1 MIIDWLDHLR
11 DQGKSPNTIKAYRL
25 GMQHYSDFLDGVD
38 PDNAIPRDVFAWR
51 SFQIKEE
58 KAAAS
63 TINTRLAA
71 VRSYY
76 GWSQGENN
84 PAQNV
89 SNVEITKG
97 KPKALSK
104 SEQRD
109 LLRVVDHWGRMRRDR
124 TYRDKAIIEMF
135 LGTGLRAEEML
146 ELQVEDIEI
155 RDKSGS
161 VTVRAA
167 KGAKMREVPLPL
179 NTRRALSSFL
189 SEKHPDPG
197 NPKSALWHGQRGEF
211 KDTSTFFRMLAK
223 YAYHARLEPFGPHVL
238 RHTFAYNYLEE
249 NPGDIRG
256 LAKLLGHEDIRTTMM
271 YTEPRMEDL
280 QNRVE
285 NL

>member
-1 MIIDWLDHLR
+1 
-11 DQGKSPNTIKAYRL
+11 
-25 GMQHYSDFLDGVD
+25 MQNYIDFLDGVD

-76 GWSQGENN
+76 RWSKGEDN

-97 KPKALSK
+97 KPKSLSK

-109 LLRVVDHWGRMRRDR
+109 LLRAFDKMKDWHGGMRDV
-124 TYRDKAIIEMF
+124 AIVEMF

-146 ELQVEDIEI
+146 ELQIEDIEI

-167 KGAKMREVPLPL
+167 KGAKMRKVPLPL
-179 NTRRALSSFL
+179 NTRRALSRFL
-189 SEKHPDPG
+189 SEKHPDPD